1 MKILKD
7 TPIDSNAAALLDRNK
22 CFAIVAAAV
31 KNAASDSVVDLKS
44 PEVKQLLSFLTCS
57 QTFYFILRYLGLFH
71 LYDQIY
77 SFLFLLSCYHFLEYP
92 MDR

>member
-7 TPIDSNAAALLDRNK
+7 KPNGSNAFALLDRNK

-44 PEVKQLLSFLTCS
+44 PEVNQLLSFLTCS
-57 QTFYFILRYLGLFH
+57 HTFYFILRYLGLFH
-71 LYDQIY
+71 LYHQIY
-77 SFLFLLSCYHFLEYP
+77 TVFRSC
-92 MDR
+92 